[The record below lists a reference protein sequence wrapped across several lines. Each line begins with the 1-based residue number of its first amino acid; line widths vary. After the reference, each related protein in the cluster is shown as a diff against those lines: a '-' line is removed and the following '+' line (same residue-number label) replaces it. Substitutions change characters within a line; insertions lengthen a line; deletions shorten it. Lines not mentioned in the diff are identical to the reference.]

1 MCYFPFI
8 YLCSAQ
14 EPELNQEVLFMI
26 KVVAENINI
35 MSKYTGNAMREKD
48 PKPIQEWAV
57 KLTERGA
64 DLLDMNL
71 GPARKGGPEMM
82 QWLVKTVQE
91 VTDLPLFL
99 DTTNNDA
106 VEAGLQVYQNKSGR
120 AVINSI
126 MATPER
132 MALQL
137 PLVNKYDCDMVG
149 LMWGP
154 DGIPRDENERAVLLD
169 SMMTKAAEE
178 SIELERIWFDP
189 IVVPVSSQQ
198 QELQGCTT
206 FMQWLPDLAPGSQST
221 CGLSNVSNGSPDELR
236 DVLNQVYLIILKK
249 CGLTSAILDGFDEAI
264 VKIAHDGE
272 MELEDLVGRL
282 FDGEEVDTA
291 GMGKREIDFVKTTRL
306 LLGKSLYSHSWLEL

>member
-1 MCYFPFI
+1 
-8 YLCSAQ
+8 
-14 EPELNQEVLFMI
+14 MI

-64 DLLDMNL
+64 DLLDLNL

-99 DTTNNDA
+99 DTTNSEA
-106 VEAGLQVYQNKSGR
+106 VEAGLQVYVAKSGP

-137 PLVNKYDCDMVG
+137 PLAAKYGCDMVG

-154 DGIPRDENERAVLLD
+154 EGIPRDENERAVLLD

-178 SIELERIWFDP
+178 GIALERIWFDP

-236 DVLNQVYLIILKK
+236 DILNQVYLCILKK
-249 CGLTSAILDGFDEAI
+249 CGITSAILDGFDDEI
-264 VKIAHDGE
+264 VNIAHDNS
-272 MELEDLVGRL
+272 MELENLVGRV
-282 FDGEEVDTA
+282 FEGEDVDTT
-291 GMGKREIDFVKTTRL
+291 GMGKRETDYVKTTKL
-306 LLGKSLYSHSWLEL
+306 LLGQSLYSHSWLEL

>member
-1 MCYFPFI
+1 
-8 YLCSAQ
+8 
-14 EPELNQEVLFMI
+14 MI

-35 MSKYTGNAMREKD
+35 MSNYTGNAMRDKD
-48 PKPIQEWAV
+48 PVPIREWAR

-64 DLLDMNL
+64 DLLDLNV

-99 DTTNNDA
+99 DTTNN
-106 VEAGLQVYQNKSGR
+106 EAIEAALQVYQPKHGP

-137 PLVNKYDCDMVG
+137 PLVTNYGCDMVA

-154 DGIPRDENERAVLLD
+154 QGIPRDENERAVLLD
-169 SMMTKAAEE
+169 SMMTRAAEE
-178 SIELERIWFDP
+178 GISLERIWFDP

-198 QELQGCTT
+198 QALQGCTT
-206 FMQWLPDLAPGSQST
+206 FLQWLPDLAPGSQST
-221 CGLSNVSNGSPDELR
+221 CGVSNCSNGSPEEFR
-236 DVLNQVYLIILKK
+236 RILNQVYLCILKK
-249 CGLTSAILDGFDEAI
+249 CGITSAIIDGFDEFI
-264 VKIAHDGE
+264 VALAHDKQTA
-272 MELEDLVGRL
+272 LENLVGRV
-282 FDGEEVDTA
+282 FDGEEIDTA
-291 GMGKREIDFVKTTRL
+291 GMDKREVQYVKTAKV
-306 LLGKSLYSHSWLEL
+306 LLGHSLYSHSWLEL

>member
-1 MCYFPFI
+1 
-8 YLCSAQ
+8 
-14 EPELNQEVLFMI
+14 MI

-48 PKPIQEWAV
+48 PKPIQEWAE
-57 KLTERGA
+57 KLTEKGA
-64 DLLDMNL
+64 DLLDLNL
-71 GPARKGGPEMM
+71 GPARKGGQEMM

-106 VEAGLQVYQNKSGR
+106 IEAGLQVYQIKGGP

-126 MATPER
+126 MAKPDR
-132 MALQL
+132 MDMQM
-137 PLVNKYDCDMVG
+137 PLVNKYGCDMVG

-154 DGIPRDENERAVLLD
+154 DGIPRDENERSVLLD
-169 SMMTKAAEE
+169 SMMTKATEFG
-178 SIELERIWFDP
+178 IGFERIWFDP

-206 FMQWLPDLAPGSQST
+206 FMQWLPDLAPGCQST

-236 DVLNQVYLIILKK
+236 DILNQVYLIMLKK
-249 CGLTSAILDGFDEAI
+249 CGITSAILDGFDEAI
-264 VKIAHDGE
+264 VKIAHDQE
-272 MELEDLVGRL
+272 MELETLVGRV
-282 FDGEEVDTA
+282 FDGEDI
-291 GMGKREIDFVKTTRL
+291 EISGLDKKEADYVKTTRL
-306 LLGKSLYSHSWLEL
+306 LLGQSLYSHSWLEL

>member
-1 MCYFPFI
+1 
-8 YLCSAQ
+8 
-14 EPELNQEVLFMI
+14 MI

-35 MSKYTGNAMREKD
+35 MSKYTGNAMREKN
-48 PKPIQEWAV
+48 PKPIQEWAE
-57 KLTERGA
+57 KLTEKGA
-64 DLLDMNL
+64 DLLDLNL

-82 QWLVKTVQE
+82 EWLVKTVQE
-91 VTDLPLFL
+91 VTNLPLFL
-99 DTTNNDA
+99 DTTNSEA
-106 VEAGLQVYQNKSGR
+106 VEAGLKAYTIKDGP

-132 MALQL
+132 MALQM
-137 PLVNKYDCDMVG
+137 PLVAKYDCSMVG

-169 SMMTKAAEE
+169 SMMTQAGEHG
-178 SIELERIWFDP
+178 IGLEKIWFDP

-236 DVLNQVYLIILKK
+236 DILNQVYLCVLKR
-249 CGLTSAILDGFDEAI
+249 CGITSAILDGFDEAI
-264 VKIAHDGE
+264 VKIAHDQE
-272 MELEDLVGRL
+272 PELEAIVGQIM
-282 FDGEEVDTA
+282 DGEEVSTA
-291 GMGKREIDFVKTTRL
+291 GLDKRAMNFVKTTKL
-306 LLGKSLYSHSWLEL
+306 LLGHSLYSHSWLDL

>member
-1 MCYFPFI
+1 
-8 YLCSAQ
+8 
-14 EPELNQEVLFMI
+14 MI
-26 KVVAENINI
+26 NVVAENINI
-35 MSKYTGNAMREKD
+35 MSKYTGTAMREKD
-48 PKPIQEWAV
+48 PKPIQEWAE
-57 KLTERGA
+57 KLTEKGA
-64 DLLDMNL
+64 DLLDLNL

-99 DTTNNDA
+99 DTTNSEA
-106 VEAGLQVYQNKSGR
+106 VEAGLQVYEIKGGP

-137 PLVNKYDCDMVG
+137 PLVPKYNCEMVG

-154 DGIPRDENERAVLLD
+154 DGIPRDENERTILLD
-169 SMMTKAAEE
+169 SMMSQAAEHA
-178 SIELERIWFDP
+178 IPLEKIWFDP

-206 FMQWLPDLAPGSQST
+206 FMQWLPDLAPGCQST

-236 DVLNQVYLIILKK
+236 DILNQVYLCMLKK
-249 CGLTSAILDGFDEAI
+249 CGITSAIMDGFDEEI
-264 VKIAHDGE
+264 VKIAHDQA
-272 MELEDLVGRL
+272 MELETIVGRVM
-282 FDGEEVDTA
+282 DGEEVDTS
-291 GMGKREIDFVKTTRL
+291 GMDKKAVDYVKTAKL
-306 LLGKSLYSHSWLEL
+306 LLGHSLYSHSWLEV

>member
-1 MCYFPFI
+1 
-8 YLCSAQ
+8 
-14 EPELNQEVLFMI
+14 MI

-64 DLLDMNL
+64 DLLDLNL

-106 VEAGLQVYQNKSGR
+106 VEAGLQVYKPALGR

-137 PLVNKYDCDMVG
+137 PLVNKYDCEMVG

-169 SMMTKAAEE
+169 SMMTQAT
-178 SIELERIWFDP
+178 ELGIPFEKIWFDP

-221 CGLSNVSNGSPDELR
+221 CGLSNCSNGSPDELR
-236 DVLNQVYLIILKK
+236 DILNQVYLCILKK
-249 CGLTSAILDGFDEAI
+249 CGITSAILDGFDDVI
-264 VKIAHDGE
+264 VNIAHDKT
-272 MELEDLVGRL
+272 MDLENLIGRV
-282 FDGEEVDTA
+282 FDGEDVDTT
-291 GMGKREIDFVKTTRL
+291 GMNKKEIDYVKTAKL
-306 LLGKSLYSHSWLEL
+306 LLGQSLYSHSWLEL

>member
-1 MCYFPFI
+1 
-8 YLCSAQ
+8 
-14 EPELNQEVLFMI
+14 MI

-64 DLLDMNL
+64 DLLDLNL

-106 VEAGLQVYQNKSGR
+106 VEAGLQVYKPAQGR

-137 PLVNKYDCDMVG
+137 PLVNKYDCEMVG

-169 SMMTKAAEE
+169 SMMTQAT
-178 SIELERIWFDP
+178 ELGIPFEKIWFDP

-221 CGLSNVSNGSPDELR
+221 CGLSNCSNGSPDELR
-236 DVLNQVYLIILKK
+236 DILNQVYLCILKK
-249 CGLTSAILDGFDEAI
+249 CGITSAILDGFDDVI
-264 VKIAHDGE
+264 VNIAHDKT
-272 MELEDLVGRL
+272 MDLENLIGRV
-282 FDGEEVDTA
+282 FDGEDVDTT
-291 GMGKREIDFVKTTRL
+291 GMNKKEIDYVKTAKL
-306 LLGKSLYSHSWLEL
+306 LLGQSLYSHSWLEL